1 MMVNNPPA
9 IVKLGNNIQN
19 FKFYIE
25 KPVSP
30 TRFYPVESSYANN
43 NNANKTLK
51 TSNLISSPSNGDSS
65 AVNSIRRSDN
75 DASPTKNSVVAATAN
90 RTVDGMKFY
99 IHINNYMKNSC

>member
-30 TRFYPVESSYANN
+30 TTRFYHVESSYA

-51 TSNLISSPSNGDSS
+51 TSNLISSPINGDSS

-75 DASPTKNSVVAATAN
+75 DASPTKNSVVAATSN
-90 RTVDGMKFY
+90 RTVDGMNF
-99 IHINNYMKNSC
+99 

>member
-30 TRFYPVESSYANN
+30 TRFYHVESLYANN
-43 NNANKTLK
+43 NNNNNAANKTLK
-51 TSNLISSPSNGDSS
+51 TSNLISSASNGDSS

-90 RTVDGMKFY
+90 RTVDGMNFNIY
-99 IHINNYMKNSC
+99 YLY